1 MNDMFYEMDES
12 MRKRIEE
19 YIDKCRAYHYQEEL
33 NVSIPDNRKLYP
45 EVLQSLSENP
55 HISLQSQYGSLHIKH
70 NLLFDELVDLIGTD
84 DASELLSFIL
94 RSKMN
99 KQQLP
104 QYTFKTKPIEDKDKR
119 RSIHLFCKQHY
130 PFVRTST
137 EGNCILLTIRGVWVL
152 ISVD

>member
-1 MNDMFYEMDES
+1 

-70 NLLFDELVDLIGTD
+70 NLLFDELVDVIGTD

-137 EGNCILLTIRGVWVL
+137 EGNCILLTIRGVCVL
-152 ISVD
+152 MSVD